1 MINSY
6 ADDASLV
13 NKMHTLK
20 PSFARFVDLS
30 GKVGLTINLSKCVVI
45 GRVNDTVL
53 HEGVAIHF
61 INYSSDCIKFLGNFI
76 GKSSQIMSMLE
87 MKIDS
92 LDQKL
97 RNVLDLNVHVGKQVS
112 FATLQVCFAGKVNHF
127 LRGLPAELMVDLS
140 RRFNALRTEFLSELV
155 ESKKHSIH
163 RHSFAAVRFGGIGF
177 PKLVICVKV
186 PF

>member
-6 ADDASLV
+6 ADDTSLV
-13 NKMHTLK
+13 GKMHTLK

-30 GKVGLTINLSKCVVI
+30 GQIGLTINLSKCVVI
-45 GRVNDTVL
+45 GRVDYTVL
-53 HEGVAIHF
+53 HEGVAIPF

-76 GKSSQIMSMLE
+76 GNSSQIVSRLE
-87 MKIDS
+87 NKIDS

-97 RNVLDLNVHVGKQVS
+97 RNVLDLNVGKQVS

-127 LRGLPAELMVDLS
+127 LRGLPPELTVDLS

-155 ESKKHSIH
+155 ESKKLSIH